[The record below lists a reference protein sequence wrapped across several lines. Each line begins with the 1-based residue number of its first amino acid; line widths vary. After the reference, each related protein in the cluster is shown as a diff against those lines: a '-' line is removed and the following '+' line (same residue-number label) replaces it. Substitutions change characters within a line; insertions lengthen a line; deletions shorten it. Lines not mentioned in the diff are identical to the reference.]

1 MYGRYG
7 NNDRFDIPDGY
18 VENKMSKEE
27 LDKFV
32 SDVTRPVTVEEMIS
46 KFGAILVKEC

>member
-18 VENKMSKEE
+18 VEKVMSKEE
-27 LDKFV
+27 IDKFV
-32 SDVTRPVTVEEMIS
+32 AEFSRPVTVEEMVS
-46 KFGAILVKEC
+46 KFRAILVKEV

>member
-27 LDKFV
+27 IDKIILEM
-32 SDVTRPVTVEEMIS
+32 SRPVTIEEMVS
-46 KFGAILVKEC
+46 KFGAILVKEV

>member
-18 VENKMSKEE
+18 VEKVMSKEE
-27 LDKFV
+27 IDKV
-32 SDVTRPVTVEEMIS
+32 IAKLTRPVTVEEMVS
-46 KFGAILVKEC
+46 KFGAILIKEE

>member
-32 SDVTRPVTVEEMIS
+32 SEVSRPVTVEEIVS